1 MRLQNPLLPG
11 RCRSRVGR
19 EHLWRTL
26 PEVADVANPPFVHVP
41 TSHGAQASECPP
53 NANDAIGRLEEWY
66 LVDRK
71 FRQPLT
77 SVDRKRATHKS
88 AGSCCDRAATLS
100 GCLSDRARFKAR
112 GIRTEGARGSKLRRD
127 TGKRTNGGCE
137 SSQIAANHRNGCRKT
152 IYIPLIYDSNSC
164 IRQGLRHR

>member
-1 MRLQNPLLPG
+1 M
-11 RCRSRVGR
+11 
-19 EHLWRTL
+19 
-26 PEVADVANPPFVHVP
+26 ANPPRSGRCCKS
-41 TSHGAQASECPP
+41 TICTCTHGAQASECPS
-53 NANDAIGRLEEWY
+53 NANDAIDRLEEWY

-100 GCLSDRARFKAR
+100 GCLSDRAWSKAS
-112 GIRTEGARGSKLRRD
+112 GIRNQGARGSKLRRD

-137 SSQIAANHRNGCRKT
+137 SSQIAANRRNGCMQT
-152 IYIPLIYDSNSC
+152 IKMFLIYDSKSC

>member
-1 MRLQNPLLPG
+1 M
-11 RCRSRVGR
+11 
-19 EHLWRTL
+19 
-26 PEVADVANPPFVHVP
+26 ANPPRSGRCCKSSVC
-41 TSHGAQASECPP
+41 TCTHGAQASECPS
-53 NANDAIGRLEEWY
+53 NANDAIDRLEEWY

-137 SSQIAANHRNGCRKT
+137 SSQIAANHRNGCRQT
-152 IYIPLIYDSNSC
+152 IKMFLIYDSNSC
-164 IRQGLRHR
+164 IRRERRHRSIGE